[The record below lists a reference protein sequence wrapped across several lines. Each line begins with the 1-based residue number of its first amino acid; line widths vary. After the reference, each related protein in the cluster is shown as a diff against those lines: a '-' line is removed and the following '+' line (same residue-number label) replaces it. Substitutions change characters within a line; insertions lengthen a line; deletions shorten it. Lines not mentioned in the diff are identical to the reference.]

1 MSSSKNQS
9 TCVVEDVHLPSMTS
23 AAFLRVVN
31 MVGEM
36 SFANAAA
43 MVRMGTDNPNPRKTL
58 FASDARDL
66 SYVVASL
73 SDTVNVH
80 APRLSVGVQTL
91 QSQLG
96 AAPGLSDNV
105 NVSVCVLDLSRITLV
120 DVDGADAIGT
130 IGQHLARLTKKVRE
144 ASAGANNIESNSQVY
159 VVVGNEAP
167 KNLYSDMWLK
177 SKRDD
182 GMVFRSV
189 QGAMRDWQK
198 CIQNQFEIEWKNH
211 SPASDDIITEDKFEL
226 YDFQQHQSSAA
237 ASSPQFEPRTSP
249 ECRPMRNREG
259 SFSDDMRARQGS
271 FHL

>member
-9 TCVVEDVHLPSMTS
+9 TCIVEDVHLPSKTS
-23 AAFLRVVN
+23 AALLRVVN

-36 SFANAAA
+36 TFANAAA

-58 FASDARDL
+58 LSSDARDL

-73 SDTVNVH
+73 SDTADVH
-80 APRLSVGVQTL
+80 VPRLSVGVQTL
-91 QSQLG
+91 QSQPG
-96 AAPGLSDNV
+96 TAPAISDNA

-130 IGQHLARLTKKVRE
+130 IGQHLARLTKNIRE
-144 ASAGANNIESNSQVY
+144 ASDGANKMESNSQVY

-167 KNLYSDMWLK
+167 KNMYTDMWLK
-177 SKRDD
+177 SKLED

-198 CIQNQFEIEWKNH
+198 CIENQFEIGWKDH
-211 SPASDDIITEDKFEL
+211 SPASNGILTDNNFEL
-226 YDFQQHQSSAA
+226 VDFTQHQSSAA
-237 ASSPQFEPRTSP
+237 AASPQSGPRTSP

-259 SFSDDMRARQGS
+259 SFSDNVRARQGS